1 MNVAIFPG
9 QGAQFVGMGKEL
21 YDQYPIAQERVNSAN
36 NQFGFSI
43 TDIMFDGQEID
54 NAIANALREITN
66 RYDFKGSNTTLER
79 SEHVITIV
87 TDDDLKLSQV
97 NDILISHF
105 VRRKLDP
112 LALGKKDK
120 EKAGGDRIRQTISLV
135 EGIEQDIAKKIT
147 SEIKSSKM
155 KVQAKINGNELRID
169 GKKRDDLQSAMQLIE
184 DLQVGIPVQF
194 INFRD

>member
-1 MNVAIFPG
+1 MPSFDIVS
-9 QGAQFVGMGKEL
+9 
-21 YDQYPIAQERVNSAN
+21 RVD
-36 NQFGFSI
+36 F
-43 TDIMFDGQEID
+43 QEID

-79 SEHVITIV
+79 SEKIITIV

-135 EGIEQDIAKKIT
+135 EGIEQDVAKKIT